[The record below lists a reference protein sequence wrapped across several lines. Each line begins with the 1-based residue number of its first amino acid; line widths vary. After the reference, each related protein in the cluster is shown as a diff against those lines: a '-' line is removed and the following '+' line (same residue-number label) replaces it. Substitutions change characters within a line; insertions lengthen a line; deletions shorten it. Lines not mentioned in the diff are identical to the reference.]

1 VKTMR
6 TYGTGTVDQLPSE
19 RWRARLILPGGVRR
33 SLGTFATQAEAAAV
47 ANAATRQVAQRN
59 KAAAPVVGSTLTLAD
74 WGKPWLDQRELDGI
88 RGIAQERS
96 LWRAHIVP
104 RLGALVLREI
114 TRPQV
119 VRWLGALRQS
129 KAQVSTRGGS
139 VGAHTASDRTLSRQ
153 VVVHA
158 LRVLRAALRA
168 ARDAGHLHADPTDG
182 VTVPRGREGRAEDA
196 WTYLSADEVEALV
209 RCEAIPD
216 PWRALYTVAAYS
228 GLRRGELWALRWEDV
243 SVGEVPELTVR
254 ASHSGPTKSGR
265 VRRVPLLPP
274 AIEALGRIRPTTPS
288 PPTGLVF
295 PVEGGGQ
302 RGTHDDGRWAPARR
316 AGGLINGYRTRA
328 GIVRHVRFHD
338 LRHTCASH
346 LVMGTW
352 GPTLS
357 LHEAAQWLGH
367 TSVAVTQRYA
377 HLCPDRLAA
386 RVAAST
392 PQGPANAQGPR
403 PLSGQGSKR
412 DQIGTPKSGHAPDAP
427 DHETP
432 CFQAPPARVERATNG
447 LGSRCSIH

>member
-1 VKTMR
+1 MKTAR
-6 TYGTGTVDQLPSE
+6 TYGTGTVDQLPSG

-33 SLGTFATQAEAAAV
+33 SLGSFATQAEAAAV
-47 ANAATRQVAQRN
+47 ADAATHQVAHRN

-74 WGKPWLDQRELDGI
+74 WGKTWLDQRELDGI

-96 LWRAHIVP
+96 VWRAHVVP
-104 RLGALVLREI
+104 RLGACVVREI

-119 VRWLGALRQS
+119 VRWLGVLRQS
-129 KAQVSTRGGS
+129 KAQVSARGGA
-139 VGAHTASDRTLSRQ
+139 VGAHTLSDRVLSRQ
-153 VVVHA
+153 VVLHA

-168 ARDAGHLHADPTDG
+168 ARDAGHLHDDPTDG

-196 WTYLSADEVEALV
+196 WTFLSADEVDALV

-216 PWRALYTVAAYS
+216 PWRALYTVAVYS

-243 SVGEVPELTVR
+243 SMGEVPELTVR
-254 ASHSGPTKSGR
+254 ASNGGPTKSGR

-274 AIEALGRIRPTTPS
+274 AIEALTRIRPTSPQ

-295 PVEGGGQ
+295 PTEGGGQ
-302 RGTHDDGRWAPARR
+302 RGPHNDARWAPAGR
-316 AGGLINGYRTRA
+316 AGGPINGYRTRA

-346 LVMGTW
+346 LVMGSF

-357 LHEAAQWLGH
+357 LLEAAQWLGH

-386 RVAAST
+386 RVAASA
-392 PQGPANAQGPR
+392 PAGPANAQGPR

-412 DQIGTPKSGHAPDAP
+412 DQIGPSKSGHAARGP
-427 DHETP
+427 DHKTP
-432 CFQAPPARVERATNG
+432 TKQAPPARVERATNG